1 MPGEGTIVME
11 LDVTIVHP
19 ETAHF
24 VGGLTC
30 QVEVDHV
37 LSRYEAELLALGI
50 WEVDH
55 PVELHAYT
63 VFMVKAKVLT

>member
-1 MPGEGTIVME
+1 ME
-11 LDVTIVHP
+11 LDVTVVHP

-30 QVEVDHV
+30 QVEVVRVPTQH
-37 LSRYEAELLALGI
+37 EAELIALDI

-55 PVELHAYT
+55 PIELHAYR